1 MPTEDR
7 DYHID
12 RARAELDRGYRTDN
26 FAAARA
32 HLALAALHMKRLHDS
47 DGRPVEGN
55 PESLAEALGSA
66 AS

>member
-32 HLALAALHMKRLHDS
+32 HLGLAALHMKRIHDS
-47 DGRPVEGN
+47 DPRPVDGRPET
-55 PESLAEALGSA
+55 LAEALGAA